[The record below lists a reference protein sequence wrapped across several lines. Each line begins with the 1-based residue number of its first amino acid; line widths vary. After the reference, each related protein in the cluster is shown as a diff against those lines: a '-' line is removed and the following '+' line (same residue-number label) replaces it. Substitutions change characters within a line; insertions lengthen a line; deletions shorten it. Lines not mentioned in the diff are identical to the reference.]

1 MKIGIIGAGN
11 IGGALARI
19 LAQQGHDVR
28 LANSRGVEGVRE
40 VAEQVGAT
48 PVDAHGALEGADVV
62 VLSIPQPAVAALPDD
77 MFQGVPE
84 DVPVV
89 DTGNYYPGLR
99 DPEIPALEAGQAES
113 EWVAEQIGRPVIKAF
128 NNILAYSLAERG
140 RPSGEPER
148 LGITVAGADG
158 APKTTV
164 MDLVDA
170 VGFDPVDGGSLAQ
183 SWRQQ
188 PGTPGYCCDYD
199 ADTLRKALEVAEPGA
214 APARRDEITRIL
226 TTPGQAVGPDDILAL
241 NRSLNAV
248 P

>member
-48 PVDAHGALEGADVV
+48 PVDAKDALEGADVI

-77 MFQGVPE
+77 MFSNVPQ
-84 DVPVV
+84 DVPVI

-99 DPEIPALEAGQAES
+99 DPEIAALEAGQAES
-113 EWVAEQIGRPVIKAF
+113 EWVAEQIGHPVIKAF
-128 NNILAYSLAERG
+128 NNILAYSLAEQG
-140 RPSGEPER
+140 RAAGEPGR

-158 APKTTV
+158 PAKQRV
-164 MDLVDA
+164 MELVDT
-170 VGFDPVDGGSLAQ
+170 VGFDPVDGGTLAQ

-199 ADTLRKALEVAEPGA
+199 AETLRRALEVAEPGT
-214 APARRDEITRIL
+214 APARRDEITRTL
-226 TTPGQAVGPDDILAL
+226 TAPGQAVGFADILAL
-241 NRSLNAV
+241 NRSFNAV